1 MLSIA
6 RGGAGTGHESSRLSI
21 SAALGL
27 KVGGVVQRSV

>member
-6 RGGAGTGHESSRLSI
+6 RGGSGTGRESSWLSI

-27 KVGGVVQRSV
+27 KVGGVVQGSV